1 MFEVFQ
7 LIKSLIFETVNLW
20 NRTWDGFQ
28 KKKKKEN
35 GATFGLNYIY
45 LRLVECNA
53 RLKRN
58 FI

>member
-1 MFEVFQ
+1 MGWFS
-7 LIKSLIFETVNLW
+7 K
-20 NRTWDGFQ
+20 

-45 LRLVECNA
+45 LRLVECNS